1 MSDSPRQV
9 DWQQL
14 LILAEERPPPSNGVR
29 KIVVIVPLVTGLASS
44 KRQCLWCIALTER
57 EGGTVGRI
65 WSNITNLYPTP
76 HQMSTSPE
84 LHLFMENSAIV
95 CRLCLATLNY
105 PLPPHCKLRE
115 IINFCEDYIARLPCF
130 AWLLTQIMDS
140 KLFKKYIYHVGF
152 NRIYKV

>member
-44 KRQCLWCIALTER
+44 KQAMSVMHSTDR
-57 EGGTVGRI
+57 EGRGTVGRI
-65 WSNITNLYPTP
+65 WSKITNLSPTP

-95 CRLCLATLNY
+95 CRLCLATLNH
-105 PLPPHCKLRE
+105 PPPNWKLRE
-115 IINFCEDYIARLPCF
+115 IINFCEDYIARLCF
-130 AWLLTQIMDS
+130 
-140 KLFKKYIYHVGF
+140 V
-152 NRIYKV
+152 